1 MPAAKTDKEARRLWM
16 SLARGK
22 SLVEAARSSGM
33 SLPTAR
39 KYWKRGQ
46 MPSEMKQPRDWRT
59 RGNPFEGV
67 WLEIEALLREEPRLK
82 PKTLF
87 EELQS
92 RYPGRFQDGQLRTL
106 QRHIRQWR
114 AGDGPNQEVYFP
126 QFHYPADLAA
136 SDFTDMSS
144 LGVTIGGQTFPH
156 LLYHFVLTYSNW
168 ETASICFAES
178 FESLAEGFQKAVWR
192 LGGVPRRHRTDCL
205 SAAVKNLSPKRDF
218 TARVYGLMQYYGV
231 RTTRTNPRSP
241 WENGDCESL
250 HGHLKETVHQAL
262 LLRHSLDFSS
272 REEYQTFLD
281 AVFEKKN
288 AGRTKRFEEERAAL
302 RPLPAKPLPF
312 FDTVKAKV
320 RSSSTIN
327 VKHNVYSVP
336 SRLIDEDVTVRV
348 FAEHL
353 EIWYADRCI
362 ERLPRLRGRKKHHV
376 NYRHVIDSLV
386 RKPGAFENYRW
397 RDDLFPSVRFRMAY
411 DELVDRLPARASR
424 EYLAILHLAARE
436 SESAVEGAIERL
448 LEEGR
453 AIDAASVKEIVQR
466 ADASSE
472 PIPTP
477 AIPEP
482 DFEQYNGLF
491 ETDMMLD
498 VCESGDI
505 GFMEIDPADG
515 QVSSTKIALPEVSVP
530 LAVVMEGYLNME
542 DQEHGDVECH
552 SLERGTDG
560 DASRTSLAD
569 SAGGVRGGGS
579 SGRESVA
586 QLRAVSRGV
595 DSSGMRGASDES
607 YCENAAG
614 VENSAGE
621 DAGVFRDGAVASQ
634 GSPAGENTAWRRL
647 PRPG

>member
-218 TARVYGLMQYYGV
+218 TARVYGLM
-231 RTTRTNPRSP
+231 
-241 WENGDCESL
+241 
-250 HGHLKETVHQAL
+250 
-262 LLRHSLDFSS
+262 
-272 REEYQTFLD
+272 
-281 AVFEKKN
+281 
-288 AGRTKRFEEERAAL
+288 
-302 RPLPAKPLPF
+302 
-312 FDTVKAKV
+312 
-320 RSSSTIN
+320 
-327 VKHNVYSVP
+327 
-336 SRLIDEDVTVRV
+336 
-348 FAEHL
+348 
-353 EIWYADRCI
+353 
-362 ERLPRLRGRKKHHV
+362 
-376 NYRHVIDSLV
+376 
-386 RKPGAFENYRW
+386 
-397 RDDLFPSVRFRMAY
+397 
-411 DELVDRLPARASR
+411 
-424 EYLAILHLAARE
+424 
-436 SESAVEGAIERL
+436 
-448 LEEGR
+448 
-453 AIDAASVKEIVQR
+453 
-466 ADASSE
+466 
-472 PIPTP
+472 
-477 AIPEP
+477 
-482 DFEQYNGLF
+482 
-491 ETDMMLD
+491 
-498 VCESGDI
+498 
-505 GFMEIDPADG
+505 
-515 QVSSTKIALPEVSVP
+515 
-530 LAVVMEGYLNME
+530 
-542 DQEHGDVECH
+542 
-552 SLERGTDG
+552 
-560 DASRTSLAD
+560 
-569 SAGGVRGGGS
+569 
-579 SGRESVA
+579 
-586 QLRAVSRGV
+586 
-595 DSSGMRGASDES
+595 
-607 YCENAAG
+607 
-614 VENSAGE
+614 
-621 DAGVFRDGAVASQ
+621 
-634 GSPAGENTAWRRL
+634 
-647 PRPG
+647 